1 MARFSLCIV
10 AHAIRSKD
18 VDLMI
23 LIGYNLSNRTGF
35 AMHQT
40 LGVYRDMAAREWA
53 RRACTICVRPC
64 PKANPA

>member
-10 AHAIRSKD
+10 AHAFRSKV

-35 AMHQT
+35 AKHPT
-40 LGVYRDMAAREWA
+40 L
-53 RRACTICVRPC
+53 
-64 PKANPA
+64 